1 MGHFMKGDLRSLGTL
16 APPGTPDAIMRY
28 LCGQGERLP
37 GDGDYLLV
45 DRNEMHTYLLRL
57 TADKSEIFDGEV
69 WKLFDD
75 AFASTLSLSP
85 TSAYLFYP

>member
-16 APPGTPDAIMRY
+16 ARPGTPDAIMRY

-37 GDGDYLLV
+37 GEGDYLLV

-57 TADKSEIFDGEV
+57 TVDKSEIFDGEV

-75 AFASTLSLSP
+75 ALASTLSLSP

>member
-1 MGHFMKGDLRSLGTL
+1 MIGKHRLIRRAFFASANR
-16 APPGTPDAIMRY
+16 
-28 LCGQGERLP
+28 GERLP
-37 GDGDYLLV
+37 GDGGYLLV